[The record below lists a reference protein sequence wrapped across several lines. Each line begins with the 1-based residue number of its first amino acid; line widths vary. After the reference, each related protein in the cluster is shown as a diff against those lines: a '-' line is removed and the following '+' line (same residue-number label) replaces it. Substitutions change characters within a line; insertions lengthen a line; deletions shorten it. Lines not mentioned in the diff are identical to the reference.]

1 MVELLLNF
9 TVILVMNKFIFII
22 MKSIVTLLLTILL
35 LGCNDSNSEIDAHDS
50 LSELEIE
57 DLQFLKEEE
66 KLARD
71 VYLFSF
77 DLYGHQIF
85 NNISKSEQ
93 MHMNSV
99 TVIMEKYNII
109 DLSIGERGEF
119 SNNILQELYN
129 DLTGLASKSL
139 EDALVVGATVEDLD
153 INDLNNFIINTN
165 HQDIKDMYKNLSCGS
180 RNHLR
185 GFNNNL
191 EYLGVTYA
199 PQFISLEEFNE
210 ILNDANEK
218 CNN

>member
-1 MVELLLNF
+1 
-9 TVILVMNKFIFII
+9 MNKIKFII
-22 MKSIVTLLLTILL
+22 MKSIMTLLIIILL
-35 LGCNDSNSEIDAHDS
+35 LGCNDSNDETDTHDS
-50 LSELEIE
+50 LSVQEIE

-85 NNISKSEQ
+85 NNISRSEQ
-93 MHMNSV
+93 MHMNNV
-99 TVIMEKYNII
+99 TVILEKYNIQ
-109 DLSIGERGEF
+109 DLSFETRGEF
-119 SNNILQELYN
+119 SNDILQELYN
-129 DLTGLASKSL
+129 DLTGLASISL
-139 EDALVVGATVEDLD
+139 EDALVAGATVEDLD

-165 HQDIKDMYKNLSCGS
+165 HQNIKDMYKNLSCGS

-191 EYLGVTYA
+191 EYLGVSYD

>member
-1 MVELLLNF
+1 
-9 TVILVMNKFIFII
+9 
-22 MKSIVTLLLTILL
+22 MKSIMTSLIILLL
-35 LGCNDSNSEIDAHDS
+35 LGCNDSNDEIDPHDS

-99 TVIMEKYNII
+99 TVILEKYNIQ
-109 DLSIGERGEF
+109 DLSIEEKGEF
-119 SNNILQELYN
+119 SNDLLQELYN
-129 DLTGLASKSL
+129 DLTVLASKSL
-139 EDALVVGATVEDLD
+139 GEALVAGATVEDLD
-153 INDLNNFIINTN
+153 INDLNNFTINTN
-165 HQDIKDMYKNLSCGS
+165 HQDIKDMYDNLSCGS

-185 GFNNNL
+185 GFSNNL
-191 EYLGVTYA
+191 EYLGVSYD

-210 ILNDANEK
+210 ILNDDNEK

>member
-1 MVELLLNF
+1 
-9 TVILVMNKFIFII
+9 
-22 MKSIVTLLLTILL
+22 MKSIMTLLIIILL
-35 LGCNDSNSEIDAHDS
+35 LGCNDSNDETDTHDS
-50 LSELEIE
+50 LSVQEIE

-85 NNISKSEQ
+85 NNISRSEQ
-93 MHMNSV
+93 MHMNNV
-99 TVIMEKYNII
+99 TVILEKYNIQ
-109 DLSIGERGEF
+109 DLSFETRGEF
-119 SNNILQELYN
+119 SNDILQELYN
-129 DLTGLASKSL
+129 DLTGLASISL
-139 EDALVVGATVEDLD
+139 EDALVAGATVEDLD

-165 HQDIKDMYKNLSCGS
+165 HQNIKDMYKNLSCGS

-191 EYLGVTYA
+191 EYLGVSYD